1 MLRVVLLAPV
11 LVFIGRLRGSRNTA
25 AAERMAFPWFV
36 VWFAAVIIA
45 VSAIHLPAALKGEL
59 IDLDTILLSA
69 AMFALGVGT
78 RWDQLKEAGPRP
90 LLLAATLF
98 AVLVSGGYML
108 TSVLVS

>member
-1 MLRVVLLAPV
+1 
-11 LVFIGRLRGSRNTA
+11 
-25 AAERMAFPWFV
+25 MAFPWFV
-36 VWFAAVIIA
+36 VWFAGVIVA
-45 VSAIHLPAALKGEL
+45 QSVIHISPALKGKL

-98 AVLVSGGYML
+98 AVLVSGGYAL
-108 TSVLVS
+108 TSVLVP

>member
-1 MLRVVLLAPV
+1 MRWRISA
-11 LVFIGRLRGSRNTA
+11 GAGSA
-25 AAERMAFPWFV
+25 SL

-45 VSAIHLPAALKGEL
+45 QSVIHLSPTVKGKL
-59 IDLDTILLSA
+59 IDLDTILLTA

-98 AVLVSGGYML
+98 TVLVSGGYAL
-108 TSVLVS
+108 TSVLVP